1 MDQRNSQLL
10 ALGGN
15 LVARLVLRIVPT
27 GGIYHLQSQF
37 TIMVGEFRLHL
48 PQTTALTT
56 FRTRVSSPNTES
68 RANTL
73 GEARMTSP
81 RERATIIMPSLLAK
95 EDATLAMIM
104 HKMYD
109 KNLGIKMVSPLL
121 RLGLNHH
128 MLVFTCVLSRLDLSR
143 HYLYL

>member
-1 MDQRNSQLL
+1 VS
-10 ALGGN
+10 N
-15 LVARLVLRIVPT
+15 L
-27 GGIYHLQSQF
+27 
-37 TIMVGEFRLHL
+37 
-48 PQTTALTT
+48 
-56 FRTRVSSPNTES
+56 NTEP

-73 GEARMTSP
+73 GEAKMTSP

-95 EDATLAMIM
+95 EDATYAMIM
-104 HKMYD
+104 HAMYD

-128 MLVFTCVLSRLDLSR
+128 MFVFTCVLSRLDLSR